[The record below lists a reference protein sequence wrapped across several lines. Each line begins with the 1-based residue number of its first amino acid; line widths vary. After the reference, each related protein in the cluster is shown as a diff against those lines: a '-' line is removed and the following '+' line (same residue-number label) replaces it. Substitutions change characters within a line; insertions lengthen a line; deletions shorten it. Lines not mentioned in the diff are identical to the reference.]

1 MTRFKPLSLLTVTAA
16 LTMGWATPSIA
27 QSAPETTA
35 EPVAPAPADTVRLTD
50 AQRDAILNG
59 NTIDSAAAA
68 RGELTRSERQDRGI
82 HGEMG
87 VMIGS
92 YGSHSIYG
100 AAEIPLGDNAELR
113 VMMESSRY
121 GYRSSR
127 R

>member
-1 MTRFKPLSLLTVTAA
+1 MTRFKPLGLLTVSAA
-16 LTMGWATPSIA
+16 LAMGWATPSTA
-27 QSAPETTA
+27 QSAPEPTA
-35 EPVAPAPADTVRLTD
+35 EPAAPAPSDTVRLTD

-68 RGELTRSERQDRGI
+68 RGELTSTERTKRGI

-100 AAEIPLGDNAELR
+100 AAEIPLGDSAELR